1 MTRARLLNLA
11 RILLA
16 VLVLAA
22 VSYAVADSW
31 GSVKRD
37 LARVSPEA
45 LGLSSLLALL
55 GLVFTLLGWRALL
68 ADLGSP
74 LHLAPASGVLFLG
87 QLGKYL
93 PGSVWSV
100 VAQAEVAAHLGV
112 PRRRSTVVGLLSVA
126 MSALSGLAVGAVALP
141 GLLAAGGDRAYLL
154 LLLLLLPLGAVLL
167 VPKVL
172 NELIGRALRRAR
184 REPLEHP
191 LSGRAIVQTVV
202 AFVLAW
208 LALGLHLWVLVR
220 ALGGDPSDTFV
231 PAVFGY
237 ALAASVAM
245 MALVLPAGLGLRE
258 LVLVLLLADHLPRSA
273 MLAVVL
279 LSRFVVTLGDV
290 LAAAVGWSYDRSHRL
305 LNSRRVT

>member
-31 GSVKRD
+31 GTVKRD

-100 VAQAEVAAHLGV
+100 VAQAEVAAQLGV
-112 PRRRSTVVGLLSVA
+112 PRGRSTVVGLLSVA

-141 GLLAAGGDRAYLL
+141 GLLASGGDRAYL

-245 MALVLPAGLGLRE
+245 LALVLPAGLGLRE

-290 LAAAVGWSYDRSHRL
+290 VAAAVGWSYDRSHRL
-305 LNSRRVT
+305 LSSRRVT